1 MGTYSMILNAS
12 SPQPSKQNPHPM
24 QKRGTT
30 EAVPFLMDI
39 ASVGQSPIQALHP
52 VHRSLSTMALAVMPL
67 TQSNLEILFDFGFY
81 YFLWNCSYNGIHM
94 MSIFYEQHSWNAH
107 YPESG
112 GNLPVLIGI

>member
-1 MGTYSMILNAS
+1 MILNAS

-52 VHRSLSTMALAVMPL
+52 VHRFLSTIALAVMPI
-67 TQSNLEILFDFGFY
+67 TQYALDILSDFGFY
-81 YFLWNCSYNGIHM
+81 NFLWNSSYNGIHM
-94 MSIFYEQHSWNAH
+94 MTILYEKHCWNTH